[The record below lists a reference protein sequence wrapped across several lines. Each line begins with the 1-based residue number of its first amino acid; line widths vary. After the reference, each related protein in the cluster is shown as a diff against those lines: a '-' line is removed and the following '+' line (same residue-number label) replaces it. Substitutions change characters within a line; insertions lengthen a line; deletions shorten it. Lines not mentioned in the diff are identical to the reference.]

1 MSRGL
6 KSRKAWLVVSA
17 GVAAMVAVAVP
28 SVAAGSHQ
36 PGNAWPYDQSP
47 ASTLVAV
54 GDIAC
59 EPAADGSL
67 SSERCQRQ
75 LATANLTESLQP
87 DLVAIVGDEQ
97 YQTGTLSNFEASF
110 DKSWGGFK
118 FLQRPAPGNHEYYTK
133 SKYTDP
139 GTGLPEP
146 AQNGKGYFEYYNGY
160 LTDPA
165 SGPRPAGQAGEPGK
179 GYYSYNLGA
188 WHVIA
193 LNAECENQVGGCDPN
208 GAWLAAQT
216 QWLRQDMAH
225 NSADCTM
232 AYWHQPLFTSVDPAP
247 GVDGAATK
255 TWWQALYHAGAD
267 VVLNGHD
274 HVYTRWA
281 PQTPDGKVD

>member
-87 DLVAIVGDEQ
+87 DLVAILGDEQ

-118 FLQRPAPGNHEYYTK
+118 FLQRPAP
-133 SKYTDP
+133 
-139 GTGLPEP
+139 TGLPEP

-216 QWLRQDMAH
+216 QCVVG
-225 NSADCTM
+225 SAVV
-232 AYWHQPLFTSVDPAP
+232 AAGGA
-247 GVDGAATK
+247 GVGV
-255 TWWQALYHAGAD
+255 GAD
-267 VVLNGHD
+267 RGAETPAVAALAEAELHHPVGLVVRGFHGAGQRGGG
-274 HVYTRWA
+274 TRRRARWA
-281 PQTPDGKVD
+281 R